1 MATGESFSALI
12 PADIDSTSVQ
22 IIPNDDLPDYVKAPI
37 TEGEKLGTATVVLS
51 GESIG
56 TIDLIAGES
65 HEANMLLS
73 ILDTIGSIFQSF
85 WFKFFFALVII
96 LVIGYIVLMI
106 IRNHN
111 RKKYK
116 AIKQRRKL

>member
-1 MATGESFSALI
+1 M
-12 PADIDSTSVQ
+12 
-22 IIPNDDLPDYVKAPI
+22 
-37 TEGEKLGTATVVLS
+37 GTATVVLS

-73 ILDTIGSIFQSF
+73 ILDTIGSIFHSF

-111 RKKYK
+111 RKKNTK
-116 AIKQRRKL
+116 RLNSAANSDRTISHEEGTTVPSSIFLERRIWNAEPKN